1 MYIAFGNRVLDSNDI
16 KNIIEENTEFKV
28 IKDMSKGS
36 KREDIV
42 AFNLSLD
49 IDTLNKEIS
58 ETINISEEDEDTLF
72 EEYMA
77 TTEELGFELEEY
89 LPEDS
94 IMDFKAYKWEPS
106 DNDIK
111 GVLMDYSKKN
121 VKYVAVGLGSDQ
133 KQIEELYTQDLS
145 SKVAAKFLQCEDP
158 KELPVTVVR
167 VIKQL
172 IKIK

>member
-1 MYIAFGNRVLDSNDI
+1 MYIAFGNRVVDSMDM
-16 KNIIEENTEFKV
+16 KKLIEDNTEFKV

-42 AFNLSLD
+42 AFNLSMS
-49 IDTLNKEIS
+49 IDLLNE
-58 ETINISEEDEDTLF
+58 ELSEEFNLSEVDEDTLF

-111 GVLMDYSKKN
+111 
-121 VKYVAVGLGSDQ
+121 AVFVMAN
-133 KQIEELYTQDLS
+133 EELGNNKLKDVMRRLLTQ
-145 SKVAAKFLQCEDP
+145 VE
-158 KELPVTVVR
+158 
-167 VIKQL
+167 
-172 IKIK
+172 

>member
-111 GVLMDYSKKN
+111 GVLVMANDYTDEMKKITLPE
-121 VKYVAVGLGSDQ
+121 KMM
-133 KQIEELYTQDLS
+133 
-145 SKVAAKFLQCEDP
+145 
-158 KELPVTVVR
+158 LPVGDYMETFPDKSLLYLTITIATPKTLTLFTSVP
-167 VIKQL
+167 L
-172 IKIK
+172 

>member
-42 AFNLSLD
+42 AFNLSVS
-49 IDTLNKEIS
+49 IDMLNEEIS
-58 ETINISEEDEDTLF
+58 ESININEEDEDSLF

-111 GVLMDYSKKN
+111 AVLVMAN
-121 VKYVAVGLGSDQ
+121 
-133 KQIEELYTQDLS
+133 EELGNNKLKDVMKRLLTQ
-145 SKVAAKFLQCEDP
+145 VE
-158 KELPVTVVR
+158 
-167 VIKQL
+167 
-172 IKIK
+172 